1 MQEQS
6 AAGGKQIRVRLREW
20 VDRIE
25 HVLPGQPPI
34 RDFVHHNTLHG
45 FQHLPFPQALAEA
58 QTATGVLAYLPE
70 DRFRSLLAEGRITA
84 EDLKC
89 ALRDVAGIDPSEVL
103 LTVPR
108 GPIRRMDAQL
118 AVLAH
123 SIRPVTTAQLRWL
136 ARERRALASFQ
147 ADVSGD
153 ARQKLVEEASRHG
166 IVPEVAAIA
175 DLWKALLDTLA
186 IEADVDQA
194 EVAAD
199 IEADPFVERDGVD
212 DARGRE
218 TQASYLWSSLTDR
231 LGRDYTLRG
240 LLSALTGEDILETL
254 RPGLIRHLGAHLDQG
269 LAAWHNPDR
278 ASGFYAAWRGS
289 VRNDLGWELDELSEF
304 RRDIGDLPESPLD
317 AVIHALTELGFSESH
332 WARYLERLALELPGW
347 SAMFLWRSR
356 HPGYAGS
363 HDVPVDM
370 MDYLAVRLNAERL
383 VAQDLVHR
391 QWGIT
396 LRLADLEEHFRR
408 HPAELCVR
416 HAYFRADLPEH
427 LSDLIEQHLART
439 HETRGR
445 TDDAVWRSLARRVE
459 AWTGAPNGVGI
470 AARVAWPL
478 FKLCQ
483 HLGLCGEDVRSFGAP
498 GLEALLA
505 CLGRLDEGATGF
517 VWLNAYERNYR
528 EPLFAALAAN
538 HGRCAKRASA
548 PAAQI
553 VFCMD
558 DREEGMRRLLEE
570 IDPTIETLGGAAHF
584 GVFQNWRGL
593 DDANLTPLCP
603 VVPVVVKPAHVVR
616 EVPRPGTEALASR
629 HFARRALRLRGKELL
644 YAGTRRLLLGGPA
657 IVAVAALWTPV
668 VLAAKSLVP
677 AFAGRIANR
686 WRVAFDRH
694 VPTRLAMSAAADSPP
709 ATPEAPRAGFTDV
722 EQADRVLAFLR
733 ALGLTSNFAPLV
745 VIMGHGSNSENNPH
759 LAAYDCGACAGRHSG
774 PNARLFAAMA
784 NRPGVRTLLS
794 ERGMR
799 IPDTTWF
806 VGAEHNTCDDDVTWY
821 DVEDLPAASRPT
833 YGKLERDLAQAS
845 SEHARER
852 CRRFASA
859 QDGLAPAHA
868 RRHVLDRRHDFS
880 QVRPELGHATNACAI
895 IGRRLLTRGAF
906 LDRRAFLISYDPT
919 LDAEGSVLERLLLA
933 NGPVGAGINLEY
945 YFSTVSN
952 ERLGCGTKVVH
963 NVAGLFGVMEG
974 TASDLRT
981 GLPRQMI
988 EVHEAMRLLVVVEHR
1003 TDVLSAIYSRQPA
1016 LQELIGN
1023 GWILLA
1029 AKDPDSPAI
1038 DFFDPHKGWQRWAG
1052 SADVPTV
1059 VRSADWFLGE
1069 REPLPPALLTRP
1081 LEAA

>member
-1 MQEQS
+1 MKEQS
-6 AAGGKQIRVRLREW
+6 AAGGEQLRVRLREW
-20 VDRIE
+20 VDHLE

-45 FQHLPFPQALAEA
+45 FQHLPFPQALAKA
-58 QTATGVLAYLPE
+58 QTTTGVLAYLPE
-70 DRFRSLLAEGRITA
+70 DRFRSFFAEGRITV
-84 EDLKC
+84 EDLEC
-89 ALRDVAGIDPSEVL
+89 ALQDVAGVDPGDVM
-103 LTVPR
+103 LTVSR

-118 AVLAH
+118 AVLIH
-123 SIRPVTTAQLRWL
+123 SIRPVATAQLRWL
-136 ARERRALASFQ
+136 ARERRALVSFQ
-147 ADVSGD
+147 PDVPGD
-153 ARQKLVEEASRHG
+153 VRQEFLEEACRHETA
-166 IVPEVAAIA
+166 PEAAAVA

-194 EVAAD
+194 EVVAE
-199 IEADPFVERDGVD
+199 IEADPWVEPDNVD
-212 DARGRE
+212 DASAWE
-218 TQASYLWSSLTDR
+218 AKASYLWSSLTDR

-240 LLSALTGEDILETL
+240 LLCALTGEDILETL

-278 ASGFYAAWRGS
+278 GGGFYAAWRGS

-304 RRDIGDLPESPLD
+304 RRDIGDLPEGPLD
-317 AVIHALTELGFSESH
+317 AVIHALIELGFSESH

-391 QWGIT
+391 HWGIT
-396 LRLADLEEHFRR
+396 LRLADLEDHFRL
-408 HPAELCVR
+408 HPAELYVR

-445 TDDAVWRSLARRVE
+445 TDDAVWRSLARRIE
-459 AWTGAPNGVGI
+459 AWTEAPNGVGI

-478 FKLCQ
+478 FRLCQ
-483 HLGLCGEDVRSFGAP
+483 HLGLCGEDVRSFGP
-498 GLEALLA
+498 SGVEALLA

-528 EPLFAALAAN
+528 EQLFAALAAN
-538 HGRCAKRASA
+538 HGRCAKRAG
-548 PAAQI
+548 PPTAQV

-593 DDANLTPLCP
+593 DDADATPLCP
-603 VVPVVVKPAHVVR
+603 VVPVVVKPAHEVR
-616 EVPRPGTEALASR
+616 EVPRPGTEVLASR
-629 HFARRALRLRGKELL
+629 HFTRRALRLRWKELL
-644 YAGTRRLLLGGPA
+644 HAGTRRLLLGGPV
-657 IVAVAALWTPV
+657 IVAAAAPWTAA

-677 AFAGRIANR
+677 AFAGRIAER

-694 VPTRLAMSAAADSPP
+694 VPTRLVMSAAADSPP
-709 ATPEAPRAGFTDV
+709 ATSEAPRAGFTDI
-722 EQADRVLAFLR
+722 EQADRVLSFLR

-784 NRPGVRTLLS
+784 NRTEVRTLLS
-794 ERGMR
+794 ERGTQ
-799 IPDTTWF
+799 IPDATWF
-806 VGAEHNTCDDDVTWY
+806 LGAEHNTCDDGVTWY
-821 DVEDLPAASRPT
+821 DVEDLPSASRPA
-833 YGKLERDLAQAS
+833 YGNLEQDLAQAS

-859 QDGLAPAHA
+859 PDDIAPAHA
-868 RRHVLDRRHDFS
+868 QRHVLDRRHDFS
-880 QVRPELGHATNACAI
+880 QVRPELGHATNASAI
-895 IGRRLLTRGAF
+895 IGRRLVTRGAF
-906 LDRRAFLISYDPT
+906 FDRRVFLISYDPT
-919 LDAEGSVLERLLLA
+919 LDAEGNVLERLLLA

-963 NVAGLFGVMEG
+963 NVSGLFGVMEG

-988 EVHEAMRLLVVVEHR
+988 EVHEAMRLLVVVEQR
-1003 TDVLSAIYSRQPA
+1003 TDVLTAIYSRQPA

-1038 DFFDPHKGWQRWAG
+1038 DFFHPSKGWQRWKG
-1052 SADVPTV
+1052 SAKVPTV
-1059 VRSADWFLGE
+1059 ARSADWLAGE
-1069 REPLPPALLTRP
+1069 RELLPPALLTRP